1 MTAYDVRISDWSSDV
16 CSSDLES
23 RVGRVFMKNKL
34 LAGAM
39 ALALI
44 GCSERRADAAMS
56 DEAPAMAEVAADAA
70 GRPDVAATAAPGV
83 AFHYAYPFRPH
94 VHPITGG
101 QSTHPAPCQTLAPAP
116 RPPHH

>member
-16 CSSDLES
+16 CSSDLDS

-44 GCSERRADAAMS
+44 GCSERRADDAMS
-56 DEAPAMAEVAADAA
+56 DEAPALAEVAADAA
-70 GRPDVAATAAPGV
+70 GGPDVTVTAAPGA
-83 AFHYAYPFRPH
+83 AFPSAHAFRLNTDPNPR
-94 VHPITGG
+94 V
-101 QSTHPAPCQTLAPAP
+101 QDTHPPASQPPGQAPPTRQT
-116 RPPHH
+116 